1 MRIEIKSITKKCDSK
16 PMTISIVALV
26 DNQKVQYQIHGYER
40 IQFEEGDERYF
51 GNRPYYEER
60 LYHDAF
66 NSFSA
71 LVYAG
76 TGICFP
82 DYFLNNPKKE
92 GEITRSLNFL
102 KKQAEN
108 CRRAKVIYEALKKY
122 KLEKEGQQ

>member
-1 MRIEIKSITKKCDSK
+1 MRIEIESITRECDSK
-16 PMTISIVALV
+16 PMSISIVALV
-26 DNQKVQYQIHGYER
+26 DNQKVQYQICGYER
-40 IQFEEGDERYF
+40 IQFEEGDEKYF
-51 GNRPYYEER
+51 GNKPYYEDR
-60 LYHDAF
+60 LYHEAF

-82 DYFLNNPKKE
+82 DYLLNNPKKE

-122 KLEKEGQQ
+122 KREKEGQQ